1 MGLSQSEYVDK
12 ILKLFKMQD
21 TKRGFF
27 PIPHDI
33 ILSFPQ
39 SPRTI
44 LELKKMLFHIFPQLD
59 PLFIPCYAQYHMH
72 RML

>member
-27 PIPHDI
+27 PIPHDT
-33 ILSFPQ
+33 ILSMPHNP
-39 SPRTI
+39 SPI
-44 LELKKMLFHIFPQLD
+44 DEQIV
-59 PLFIPCYAQYHMH
+59 
-72 RML
+72 

>member
-27 PIPHDI
+27 PIPHDT
-33 ILSFPQ
+33 ILSMPHNP
-39 SPRTI
+39 SPI
-44 LELKKMLFHIFPQLD
+44 DEQIVWFYAN
-59 PLFIPCYAQYHMH
+59 CYWN
-72 RML
+72 